1 MERSDREQAQ
11 KDKIEAEK
19 AALSGQLVFYVILSI
34 VVSGCFY
41 GLAILQ
47 NPNSK
52 PDEMWRGSAKCRLI
66 GTQIP
71 RKPSSEP
78 HTTATNDKQMT

>member
-1 MERSDREQAQ
+1 MERNDREQAQ

-19 AALSGQLVFYVILSI
+19 SALAGQLVFYVILSI

-52 PDEMWRGSAKCRLI
+52 PDEMWRGSVECRLI
-66 GTQIP
+66 GTQIL
-71 RKPSSEP
+71 RKLSSEP
-78 HTTATNDKQMT
+78 HATVTNDKQMT

>member
-52 PDEMWRGSAKCRLI
+52 PDEM
-66 GTQIP
+66 
-71 RKPSSEP
+71 
-78 HTTATNDKQMT
+78 